1 MPKDEAAN
9 SSSRANSPGRPW
21 GQYLLLLFLWALSV
35 PLLAAFWV
43 QFVWKEAPCPLC
55 LLQRMCMILA
65 GIGVIWILT
74 TDDAINRAAGPLR
87 WSQGFAIS
95 VLAATLGL
103 CISLRQML
111 LHIAPDDPG
120 FGTPVL
126 GYHLYTWAFGIFIM
140 ILICSGV
147 SLVMTRSLC
156 QIDDASKGS
165 MLPRLT
171 RISIW
176 LFGLVI
182 LANAMVVGFNA
193 ANELLTAAA
202 KP

>member
-1 MPKDEAAN
+1 MSTDQAAN
-9 SSSRANSPGRPW
+9 RSGSRW
-21 GQYLLLLFLWALSV
+21 GQYLLLLFLWALSL
-35 PLLAAFWV
+35 PLLGAFWV

-55 LLQRMCMILA
+55 LLQRMCMILV
-65 GIGVIWILT
+65 GIGVVWILT
-74 TDDAINRAAGPLR
+74 AEGATNRVADQLR

-126 GYHLYTWAFGIFIM
+126 GYHLYSWAFGIFVM
-140 ILICSGV
+140 TLLCSGV
-147 SLVMTRSLC
+147 SLMMTRSLS
-156 QIDDASKGS
+156 QTDDASKS
-165 MLPRLT
+165 SVLARFT

-176 LFGLVI
+176 MFGLVI
-182 LANAMVVGFNA
+182 LANMLVVSFTA
-193 ANELLTAAA
+193 ANELLTVAA
-202 KP
+202 KR

>member
-1 MPKDEAAN
+1 MSTDHAEN
-9 SSSRANSPGRPW
+9 SSGRRW
-21 GQYLLLLFLWALSV
+21 GQYLLLFFLWGLSL
-35 PLLAAFWV
+35 PLLGAFWV
-43 QFVWKEAPCPLC
+43 QFVWKEAPCSLC

-65 GIGVIWILT
+65 GIGVVWILT
-74 TDDAINRAAGPLR
+74 AEGATNRVADQLR

-126 GYHLYTWAFGIFIM
+126 GYHLYSWAFGIFVM
-140 ILICSGV
+140 TLLCSGV
-147 SLVMTRSLC
+147 SLMMTRSLS
-156 QIDDASKGS
+156 QTDDASKSS
-165 MLPRLT
+165 MLARFT

-182 LANAMVVGFNA
+182 LANMLVVSFTA

>member
-1 MPKDEAAN
+1 MTKDQAAI
-9 SSSRANSPGRPW
+9 SSGRRW
-21 GQYLLLLFLWALSV
+21 GQCLLLLFLWAVSV
-35 PLLAAFWV
+35 PLIGAFWV

-65 GIGVIWILT
+65 GMGVIWILT
-74 TDDAINRAAGPLR
+74 AEGAINRTAGQLR
-87 WSQGFAIS
+87 WSQGFAMT

-120 FGTPVL
+120 FGSPIL
-126 GYHLYTWAFGIFIM
+126 GYHLYSWAFGIFVV
-140 ILICSGV
+140 ILLCSGI
-147 SLVMTRSLC
+147 SLLMTQSLS
-156 QIDDASKGS
+156 QIDDASKRS
-165 MLPRLT
+165 RLT

-176 LFGLVI
+176 MFGLVI

-193 ANELLTAAA
+193 ASELLAAGA
-202 KP
+202 TP

>member
-1 MPKDEAAN
+1 MSTDHAEN
-9 SSSRANSPGRPW
+9 SSGRRW
-21 GQYLLLLFLWALSV
+21 GQYLLLFFLWGLSL
-35 PLLAAFWV
+35 PLLGAFWV

-65 GIGVIWILT
+65 GIGVVWILT
-74 TDDAINRAAGPLR
+74 AEGATNRVADQLR

-126 GYHLYTWAFGIFIM
+126 GYHLYSWAFGIFVM
-140 ILICSGV
+140 TLLCSGV
-147 SLVMTRSLC
+147 SLMMTRSLS
-156 QIDDASKGS
+156 QTDDASKSS
-165 MLPRLT
+165 MLARFT

-176 LFGLVI
+176 MFGLVI
-182 LANAMVVGFNA
+182 LANMLVVSFTA
-193 ANELLTAAA
+193 ANELLTVAA
-202 KP
+202 KR